1 MRTRWS
7 LGAREQ
13 LGDLA
18 DVVLGVWGGCYIFF
32 IKTYS
37 KNYSINTNKS
47 LEATATKV
55 GELALAEGY
64 LSIPCSFTL
73 MKQSDIWLESYNR
86 RQAILQHHESL
97 SRTAM
102 QLSME
107 LQSMKAVVENMGPS
121 AQKMKDAQLVQELV
135 KLGCKSVVSGRRKDG
150 EDADSGALTVNLL
163 QSAQQVSKH
172 ILSNPACVAVLLELE
187 NDFGTRSPF
196 HRMGALACIAK
207 KPSSPAMREWCLHC
221 VRGALSFGGAQPGHI
236 TQNSLQG
243 DKRHAGLVALYELK
257 WKVP

>member
-64 LSIPCSFTL
+64 MESRAAFNPLLFHPHEAIGHL
-73 MKQSDIWLESYNR
+73 ARKLQSSASNF
-86 RQAILQHHESL
+86 AHHESL

-150 EDADSGALTVNLL
+150 EDADSG
-163 QSAQQVSKH
+163 
-172 ILSNPACVAVLLELE
+172 PASLEAH
-187 NDFGTRSPF
+187 S
-196 HRMGALACIAK
+196 
-207 KPSSPAMREWCLHC
+207 
-221 VRGALSFGGAQPGHI
+221 VQPGVRRCPP
-236 TQNSLQG
+236 G
-243 DKRHAGLVALYELK
+243 VGE
-257 WKVP
+257 